1 MIMTNVWIIDDE
13 ESIRTICTSALEDL
27 FKIEAFSSASQALL
41 ALNSSKPDLII
52 TDIKMPGMSG
62 LEFLDKVSEKYPDL
76 PTIIITAHANMDNA
90 LSAYKGGAFEYL
102 TKPFDINEIRKL
114 VIKATKTKK
123 TKLQEGLE
131 VSKSKIVGKAGSMQ
145 EVFKAIGKISKTDI
159 TVLIRGESGTGKEL
173 IAQSVHANSSRNN
186 KPFIA
191 INVAAIPHELL
202 ESELFGHEKGS
213 FTGAQS
219 QRIGRFEQALGGTLF
234 LDEIGD
240 MHPELQ
246 TRLLRVLS
254 SHEFYRVGGQ
264 KPIKSDVRIIAA
276 TNQNIEQ
283 LIKTGKFREDLYH
296 RLNVFRIELP
306 PLRKR
311 KEDIPML
318 VKHFLSKSAAE
329 IKGDEKG
336 IDKNAMKMLNDYDWP
351 GNIRQ
356 LENTC
361 RYITVM
367 APSASITVDDIPDEI
382 KNDNQSDVSDT
393 VNVNMDS
400 TSSWEES
407 LSSHIK
413 NVLSDVN
420 DLTRLSKELEKLLL
434 QEALKASKGRK
445 IDAAKILGLG
455 RNTITRKIKDL
466 GL

>member
-1 MIMTNVWIIDDE
+1 
-13 ESIRTICTSALEDL
+13 
-27 FKIEAFSSASQALL
+27 LL

-123 TKLQEGLE
+123 TNLQEGLE
-131 VSKSKIVGKAGSMQ
+131 ESKSKIVGKAGSMQ

-186 KPFIA
+186 EPFIA

-336 IDKNAMKMLNDYDWP
+336 IDKNAMKILNDYDWP

-367 APSASITVDDIPDEI
+367 APSASITADDIPDEI
-382 KNDNQSDVSDT
+382 KNDSQSEVSDT
-393 VNVNMDS
+393 VNVNMDN

>member
-1 MIMTNVWIIDDE
+1 MTNIWIIDDE

-27 FKIEAFSSASQALL
+27 FNVESFSSASEALL
-41 ALNSSKPDLII
+41 ALNSNKPDLII

-62 LEFLDKVSEKYPDL
+62 LEFLNKVSEKFPDL
-76 PTIIITAHANMDNA
+76 PTIIITAHANIDNA

-114 VIKATKTKK
+114 AIKATKTSKPAQNDVA
-123 TKLQEGLE
+123 QESNSE
-131 VSKSKIVGKAGSMQ
+131 IVGKAESMQ

-173 IAQSVHANSSRNN
+173 IAQSVHTNSTRSNE
-186 KPFIA
+186 PFIA

-276 TNQNIEQ
+276 TNQNIED
-283 LIKTGKFREDLYH
+283 LIKTGQFREDLYH

-311 KEDIPML
+311 KEDIPAL
-318 VKHFLSKSAAE
+318 VEYFLKKSADE
-329 IKGDEKG
+329 IKSERKDIEE
-336 IDKNAMKMLNDYDWP
+336 NAMDILNEYNWP

-367 APSASITVDDIPDEI
+367 APSTSITIDDIPDEV
-382 KNDNQSDVSDT
+382 KNIEMITNGLTQVNGLDANIDWEVTLSD
-393 VNVNMDS
+393 
-400 TSSWEES
+400 
-407 LSSHIK
+407 HIK
-413 NVLSDVN
+413 SVLRDQN
-420 DLTRLSKELEKLLL
+420 DLTNLSKELEKILL
-434 QEALKASKGRK
+434 QEALKVSNGRR

>member
-1 MIMTNVWIIDDE
+1 MKMTSVWIIDDE

-27 FKIEAFSSASQALL
+27 FTVKSFPNASEALL
-41 ALNSSKPDLII
+41 ALNSEKPDLII

-62 LEFLDKVSEKYPDL
+62 LEFLEKVSDKFPEI
-76 PTIIITAHANMDNA
+76 PTIIITAHANIDNA

-114 VIKATKTKK
+114 AMKATKNKK
-123 TKLQEGLE
+123 INNKDNTAAHDSE
-131 VSKSKIVGKAGSMQ
+131 IVGKAEAMQ
-145 EVFKAIGKISKTDI
+145 DVFKAIGKISTTDI

-173 IAQSVHANSSRNN
+173 IAQSVHANSPRAN

-219 QRIGRFEQALGGTLF
+219 QRIGRFEQALEGTLF

-276 TNQNIEQ
+276 TNQNIEE

-306 PLRKR
+306 PLRDR
-311 KEDIPML
+311 KEDIAIL
-318 VKHFLSKSAAE
+318 VKHFLTKSSQE
-329 IKGDEKG
+329 IKSDVKDIDE
-336 IDKNAMKMLNDYDWP
+336 NAMRIMKEYDWP

-356 LENTC
+356 LENIC

-367 APSASITVDDIPDEI
+367 APSTTVTLDDLPDEVKNI
-382 KNDNQSDVSDT
+382 STNKNVIAANHNNGSVRWEDSLAGHIKKVLLDKND
-393 VNVNMDS
+393 
-400 TSSWEES
+400 
-407 LSSHIK
+407 LS
-413 NVLSDVN
+413 N
-420 DLTRLSKELEKLLL
+420 LSKELEKILL
-434 QEALKASKGRK
+434 QEALDASKGKR
-445 IDAAKILGLG
+445 IEAARILGLG
-455 RNTITRKIKDL
+455 RNTITRKIKEL

>member
-1 MIMTNVWIIDDE
+1 MTNVWIIDDE
-13 ESIRTICTSALEDL
+13 ESIRTICTSTLEDL
-27 FKIEAFSSASQALL
+27 FNVESFSSASEALL
-41 ALNSSKPDLII
+41 ALNSNKPDLII

-62 LEFLDKVSEKYPDL
+62 LEFLNKVSEKFPDL
-76 PTIIITAHANMDNA
+76 PTIIITAHANIDNA

-114 VIKATKTKK
+114 AIKATKSSKPAQNDVA
-123 TKLQEGLE
+123 QESNSE
-131 VSKSKIVGKAGSMQ
+131 IVGKAESMQ

-173 IAQSVHANSSRNN
+173 IAQSVHTNSSRSNE
-186 KPFIA
+186 PFIA

-276 TNQNIEQ
+276 TNQYIED
-283 LIKTGKFREDLYH
+283 LIKTGQFREDLYH

-311 KEDIPML
+311 KEDIPAL
-318 VKHFLSKSAAE
+318 VEFFLKKSA
-329 IKGDEKG
+329 DEVKSERKD
-336 IDKNAMKMLNDYDWP
+336 IEEDAMDMLNEYNWP

-367 APSASITVDDIPDEI
+367 APSTSITIDDIPDE
-382 KNDNQSDVSDT
+382 V
-393 VNVNMDS
+393 
-400 TSSWEES
+400 
-407 LSSHIK
+407 K
-413 NVLSDVN
+413 NVEMISNDSAHFNELDPNIDWEVTLSDHIRSVLQDQK
-420 DLTRLSKELEKLLL
+420 DLTNLSKELEKILL
-434 QEALKASKGRK
+434 QEALKASKGRRV
-445 IDAAKILGLG
+445 DAAKILGLG

>member
-1 MIMTNVWIIDDE
+1 MTNVWIIDDE

-123 TKLQEGLE
+123 TNLQEGLE
-131 VSKSKIVGKAGSMQ
+131 ESKSKIVGKAGSMQ

-186 KPFIA
+186 EPFIA

-336 IDKNAMKMLNDYDWP
+336 IDKNAMKILNDYDWP

-367 APSASITVDDIPDEI
+367 APSASITADDIPDEI
-382 KNDNQSDVSDT
+382 KNDSQSEVSDT

>member
-1 MIMTNVWIIDDE
+1 MNEVWIIDDE

-27 FKIEAFSSASQALL
+27 FKVESFANASEALL
-41 ALNSSKPDLII
+41 QLNSSQPDLII

-62 LEFLDKVSEKYPDL
+62 LEFLDKVSEKFPEI
-76 PTIIITAHANMDNA
+76 PTIIITAHANIDNA

-114 VIKATKTKK
+114 AIKATKTKK
-123 TKLQEGLE
+123 NNIGDMGKT
-131 VSKSKIVGKAGSMQ
+131 SDDRIVGKAESMQ
-145 EVFKAIGKISKTDI
+145 DVFKAIGKISKTDI

-173 IAQSVHANSSRNN
+173 IAQSVHSNSPRSE

-276 TNQNIEQ
+276 TNQNIEA

-306 PLRKR
+306 ALRDR
-311 KEDIPML
+311 KDDIDDL
-318 VKHFLSKSAAE
+318 VRHFLTKSADELKSDSKE
-329 IKGDEKG
+329 ID
-336 IDKNAMKMLNDYDWP
+336 DNAMEILNKYDWP

-356 LENTC
+356 LENIC
-361 RYITVM
+361 RYMTVM
-367 APSASITVDDIPDEI
+367 APSSTITIDDVPDEVREESS
-382 KNDNQSDVSDT
+382 DNGLAHEGRGFDVK
-393 VNVNMDS
+393 
-400 TSSWEES
+400 SSWEEN
-407 LSSHIK
+407 LTDHIK
-413 NVLSDVN
+413 TVLSDGN
-420 DLTRLSKELEKLLL
+420 DLSGFSKELERLLL
-434 QEALKASKGRK
+434 KEALAASKGKR
-445 IDAAKILGLG
+445 IEAAKILGLG

>member
-1 MIMTNVWIIDDE
+1 MNNVWIIDDE
-13 ESIRTICTSALEDL
+13 ESIRTICASALEDL
-27 FKIEAFSSASQALL
+27 FNVESFSSASEALL
-41 ALNSSKPDLII
+41 ALNSTTPDLII

-62 LEFLDKVSEKYPDL
+62 LEFLNKVSEKFPNL
-76 PTIIITAHANMDNA
+76 PTIIITAHANIDNA

-114 VIKATKTKK
+114 AIKATKSSKPQHNELT
-123 TKLQEGLE
+123 QE
-131 VSKSKIVGKAGSMQ
+131 SNSQIVGKAESMQ

-173 IAQSVHANSSRNN
+173 IAQSVHENSSRSNE
-186 KPFIA
+186 PFIA

-276 TNQNIEQ
+276 TNQNIEG

-311 KEDIPML
+311 KEDIPSL
-318 VKHFLSKSAAE
+318 VKYFLKKSANE
-329 IKGDEKG
+329 IKSDQKDIE
-336 IDKNAMKMLNDYDWP
+336 DPAMKVLNEYDWP

-367 APSASITVDDIPDEI
+367 APSASITLDDIPDEV
-382 KNDNQSDVSDT
+382 KNIDMNLE
-393 VNVNMDS
+393 
-400 TSSWEES
+400 SSPHTNGLGSNINWEES
-407 LSSHIK
+407 LSGHIR
-413 NVLSDVN
+413 NVLQDKN
-420 DLTRLSKELEKLLL
+420 DLTTLSKDLEKILL
-434 QEALKASKGRK
+434 QEALKASKGRR

-466 GL
+466 DL

>member
-1 MIMTNVWIIDDE
+1 MTNVWIIDDE

-123 TKLQEGLE
+123 TNLQEGLE
-131 VSKSKIVGKAGSMQ
+131 ESKSKIVGKAGSMQ
-145 EVFKAIGKISKTDI
+145 EVFKAIGKISKTNI

-336 IDKNAMKMLNDYDWP
+336 IDKNAMKILNDYDWP

-367 APSASITVDDIPDEI
+367 APSASITADDIPDEI
-382 KNDNQSDVSDT
+382 KNDSQSEVSDT

>member
-1 MIMTNVWIIDDE
+1 MTSIWIIDDE

-27 FKIEAFSSASQALL
+27 FNVESFSSASEALL
-41 ALNSSKPDLII
+41 ALNSNKPDLII

-62 LEFLDKVSEKYPDL
+62 LEFLNKVSEKFPDL
-76 PTIIITAHANMDNA
+76 PTIIITAHANIDNA

-114 VIKATKTKK
+114 AIKATKTSKPAQNDVA
-123 TKLQEGLE
+123 QESNSE
-131 VSKSKIVGKAGSMQ
+131 IVGKAESMQ

-173 IAQSVHANSSRNN
+173 IAQSVHTNSTRSNE
-186 KPFIA
+186 PFIA

-276 TNQNIEQ
+276 TNQNIED
-283 LIKTGKFREDLYH
+283 LIKTGQFREDLYH

-311 KEDIPML
+311 KGDIPAL
-318 VKHFLSKSAAE
+318 VEYFLKKSADE
-329 IKGDEKG
+329 IKSERKDIEE
-336 IDKNAMKMLNDYDWP
+336 NAMDILNEYNWP

-367 APSASITVDDIPDEI
+367 APSTSITIDDIPDEV
-382 KNDNQSDVSDT
+382 KNIEMITNGSTQVNGLDANIDWEVTLSD
-393 VNVNMDS
+393 
-400 TSSWEES
+400 
-407 LSSHIK
+407 HIK
-413 NVLSDVN
+413 SVLKDQK
-420 DLTRLSKELEKLLL
+420 DLTKLSKELEKILL
-434 QEALKASKGRK
+434 QEALKVSNGRR

>member
-1 MIMTNVWIIDDE
+1 MTNVWIIDDE

-62 LEFLDKVSEKYPDL
+62 LEFLNKVSEKYPDL

-123 TKLQEGLE
+123 ANLQESLE
-131 VSKSKIVGKAGSMQ
+131 ESKSKIVGKAESMQ

-173 IAQSVHANSSRNN
+173 IAQSVHTNSSRNN

-336 IDKNAMKMLNDYDWP
+336 IDKNAMKILNDYDWP

-367 APSASITVDDIPDEI
+367 APSASITADDIPDEI
-382 KNDNQSDVSDT
+382 KNDNQSNVSDA
-393 VNVNMDS
+393 VNVSMGG
-400 TSSWEES
+400 TPSWEES

-420 DLTRLSKELEKLLL
+420 DLTPLSKELEKLLL

>member
-123 TKLQEGLE
+123 TNLQEGLE
-131 VSKSKIVGKAGSMQ
+131 ESKSNIVGKAESMQ

-173 IAQSVHANSSRNN
+173 IAQSVHTNSSRNN

-367 APSASITVDDIPDEI
+367 APSASITADDIPDEI
-382 KNDNQSDVSDT
+382 KND
-393 VNVNMDS
+393 
-400 TSSWEES
+400 
-407 LSSHIK
+407 
-413 NVLSDVN
+413 
-420 DLTRLSKELEKLLL
+420 
-434 QEALKASKGRK
+434 
-445 IDAAKILGLG
+445 
-455 RNTITRKIKDL
+455 
-466 GL
+466 

>member
-1 MIMTNVWIIDDE
+1 MTNVWIIDDE

-27 FKIEAFSSASQALL
+27 FNVESFSSASEALL
-41 ALNSSKPDLII
+41 ALNSTKPDLII

-62 LEFLDKVSEKYPDL
+62 LEFLDKVSEKFPNL
-76 PTIIITAHANMDNA
+76 PTIIITAHANIDNA

-114 VIKATKTKK
+114 AIKATKSSKPQHDELT
-123 TKLQEGLE
+123 QE
-131 VSKSKIVGKAGSMQ
+131 SNSQIVGKAESMQ

-173 IAQSVHANSSRNN
+173 IAQSVHENSSRSNE
-186 KPFIA
+186 PFIA

-276 TNQNIEQ
+276 TNQNIED

-311 KEDIPML
+311 KEDIPSL
-318 VKHFLSKSAAE
+318 VKYFLKKSANE
-329 IKGDEKG
+329 IKSDQKDIE
-336 IDKNAMKMLNDYDWP
+336 DPAMEVLNEYDWP

-367 APSASITVDDIPDEI
+367 APSTSITLDDIPDEV
-382 KNDNQSDVSDT
+382 KNIDMNLESSP
-393 VNVNMDS
+393 NVNGLDS
-400 TSSWEES
+400 NINWEES
-407 LSSHIK
+407 LSGHIR
-413 NVLSDVN
+413 NVLQDKN
-420 DLTRLSKELEKLLL
+420 DLTTLSKDLEKILL
-434 QEALKASKGRK
+434 QEALKASKGRR

-466 GL
+466 DL

>member
-1 MIMTNVWIIDDE
+1 MTNVWIIDDE

-123 TKLQEGLE
+123 TNLKEGLE
-131 VSKSKIVGKAGSMQ
+131 ESKSNIVGKAGSMQ

>member
-1 MIMTNVWIIDDE
+1 
-13 ESIRTICTSALEDL
+13 
-27 FKIEAFSSASQALL
+27 
-41 ALNSSKPDLII
+41 
-52 TDIKMPGMSG
+52 
-62 LEFLDKVSEKYPDL
+62 
-76 PTIIITAHANMDNA
+76 
-90 LSAYKGGAFEYL
+90 
-102 TKPFDINEIRKL
+102 
-114 VIKATKTKK
+114 
-123 TKLQEGLE
+123 
-131 VSKSKIVGKAGSMQ
+131 
-145 EVFKAIGKISKTDI
+145 
-159 TVLIRGESGTGKEL
+159 
-173 IAQSVHANSSRNN
+173 
-186 KPFIA
+186 
-191 INVAAIPHELL
+191 
-202 ESELFGHEKGS
+202 
-213 FTGAQS
+213 
-219 QRIGRFEQALGGTLF
+219 
-234 LDEIGD
+234 

-336 IDKNAMKMLNDYDWP
+336 IDKNAMKILNDYDWP

-367 APSASITVDDIPDEI
+367 APSASITADDIPDEI
-382 KNDNQSDVSDT
+382 KNDNQSNVSDA
-393 VNVNMDS
+393 VNVNLGG

-420 DLTRLSKELEKLLL
+420 DLTPLSKELEKLLL
-434 QEALKASKGRK
+434 REALKASKGRK

>member
-1 MIMTNVWIIDDE
+1 
-13 ESIRTICTSALEDL
+13 
-27 FKIEAFSSASQALL
+27 
-41 ALNSSKPDLII
+41 
-52 TDIKMPGMSG
+52 MPGMSG

-123 TKLQEGLE
+123 TNLQEGLE

-367 APSASITVDDIPDEI
+367 APSASVTVDDIPDEI

>member
-1 MIMTNVWIIDDE
+1 MTNIWIIDDE

-27 FKIEAFSSASQALL
+27 FNVESFSSASEALL
-41 ALNSSKPDLII
+41 ALNSTTPDLII

-62 LEFLDKVSEKYPDL
+62 LEFLDKISEKFPDI
-76 PTIIITAHANMDNA
+76 PTIIITAHANIDNA

-114 VIKATKTKK
+114 AIKATKSSKPQRDEVG
-123 TKLQEGLE
+123 QE
-131 VSKSKIVGKAGSMQ
+131 SNSQIVGKAESMQ

-173 IAQSVHANSSRNN
+173 IAQSVHANSSRSNE
-186 KPFIA
+186 PFIA

-276 TNQNIEQ
+276 TNQNIEG

-311 KEDIPML
+311 KEDIPSL
-318 VKHFLSKSAAE
+318 VKYFLKKSADE
-329 IKGDEKG
+329 IKS
-336 IDKNAMKMLNDYDWP
+336 DKKDIENPAMEVLNEYNWP

-367 APSASITVDDIPDEI
+367 APSTSITLDDIPDEV
-382 KNDNQSDVSDT
+382 KNIDSSLKSSPH
-393 VNVNMDS
+393 VNGLA
-400 TSSWEES
+400 SSINWEES
-407 LSSHIK
+407 LSGHIRNILQDK
-413 NVLSDVN
+413 N
-420 DLTRLSKELEKLLL
+420 DLTNLSKDLERLLL
-434 QEALKASKGRK
+434 QEALKASKGRR

-466 GL
+466 DL

>member
-1 MIMTNVWIIDDE
+1 MNNVWIIDDE
-13 ESIRTICTSALEDL
+13 ESIRTICASALEDL
-27 FKIEAFSSASQALL
+27 FNVESFSSASEALL
-41 ALNSSKPDLII
+41 ALNSTTPDLII

-62 LEFLDKVSEKYPDL
+62 LEFLDKVSEKFPNL
-76 PTIIITAHANMDNA
+76 PTIIITAHANIDNA

-114 VIKATKTKK
+114 AIKATKSSKPQHDELT
-123 TKLQEGLE
+123 QE
-131 VSKSKIVGKAGSMQ
+131 SNSQIVGKAESMQ

-173 IAQSVHANSSRNN
+173 IAQSVHENSSRSNE
-186 KPFIA
+186 PFIA

-276 TNQNIEQ
+276 TNQNIES

-311 KEDIPML
+311 KEDIPSL
-318 VKHFLSKSAAE
+318 VKYFLKKSANE
-329 IKGDEKG
+329 IKSDQKDIE
-336 IDKNAMKMLNDYDWP
+336 DPAMKVLNEYDWP

-367 APSASITVDDIPDEI
+367 APSTSITLDDIPDEV
-382 KNDNQSDVSDT
+382 KNIDMNLESSP
-393 VNVNMDS
+393 NVNGLDS
-400 TSSWEES
+400 NINWEES
-407 LSSHIK
+407 LSGHIR
-413 NVLSDVN
+413 NVLQDKN
-420 DLTRLSKELEKLLL
+420 DLTTLSKDLEKILL
-434 QEALKASKGRK
+434 QEALKASKGRR

-466 GL
+466 DL

>member
-1 MIMTNVWIIDDE
+1 MNNVWIIDDE
-13 ESIRTICTSALEDL
+13 ESIRTICASALEDL
-27 FKIEAFSSASQALL
+27 FNVESFSSASEALL
-41 ALNSSKPDLII
+41 ALNSTKPDLII

-62 LEFLDKVSEKYPDL
+62 LEFLDKVSEKFPNL
-76 PTIIITAHANMDNA
+76 PTIIITAHANIDNA

-114 VIKATKTKK
+114 AIKATKSSKPQHDELT
-123 TKLQEGLE
+123 QE
-131 VSKSKIVGKAGSMQ
+131 SNSQIVGKAESMQ

-173 IAQSVHANSSRNN
+173 IAQSVHENSSRSNE
-186 KPFIA
+186 PFIA

-276 TNQNIEQ
+276 TNQNIEG

-311 KEDIPML
+311 KEDIPSL
-318 VKHFLSKSAAE
+318 VKYFLKKSANE
-329 IKGDEKG
+329 IKSDQKDIE
-336 IDKNAMKMLNDYDWP
+336 DPAMEVLNEYDWP

-367 APSASITVDDIPDEI
+367 APSTSITLDDMPDEV
-382 KNDNQSDVSDT
+382 KNIDMNLESSPHA
-393 VNVNMDS
+393 NGLDS
-400 TSSWEES
+400 NNWVES
-407 LSSHIK
+407 LSDHIR
-413 NVLSDVN
+413 NVLHDKN
-420 DLTRLSKELEKLLL
+420 DLTTLSKDLEKILL
-434 QEALKASKGRK
+434 QEALKASKGRR

-466 GL
+466 DL

>member
-1 MIMTNVWIIDDE
+1 MNEIWIIDDE

-27 FKIEAFSSASQALL
+27 FKVESFANASEALL
-41 ALNSSKPDLII
+41 QLNSNQPDLII

-62 LEFLDKVSEKYPDL
+62 LEFLDKVSEKFPEI
-76 PTIIITAHANMDNA
+76 PTIIITAHANIDNA

-114 VIKATKTKK
+114 AIKATKTKK
-123 TKLQEGLE
+123 NNIGDIDKT
-131 VSKSKIVGKAGSMQ
+131 SDDRIVGRAESMQ
-145 EVFKAIGKISKTDI
+145 DVFKAIGKISKTDI

-173 IAQSVHANSSRNN
+173 IAQSVHSNSPRSE

-276 TNQNIEQ
+276 TNQNIEA

-306 PLRKR
+306 ALRDR
-311 KEDIPML
+311 KDDIDDL
-318 VKHFLSKSAAE
+318 VRHFLTKSADELKSDSKE
-329 IKGDEKG
+329 ID
-336 IDKNAMKMLNDYDWP
+336 DNAMEILNKYDWP

-356 LENTC
+356 LENIC
-361 RYITVM
+361 RYMTVM
-367 APSASITVDDIPDEI
+367 APSSTITIDDVPDEVREESSDNGLAHGTRNFDI
-382 KNDNQSDVSDT
+382 K
-393 VNVNMDS
+393 
-400 TSSWEES
+400 SSWEEN
-407 LSSHIK
+407 LTDHIK
-413 NVLSDVN
+413 TVLSDGN
-420 DLTRLSKELEKLLL
+420 DLSGFSKELERLLL
-434 QEALKASKGRK
+434 KEALAASKGKR
-445 IDAAKILGLG
+445 IEAARILGLG

>member
-1 MIMTNVWIIDDE
+1 MTNVWIIDDE
-13 ESIRTICTSALEDL
+13 ESIRTICASALEDL
-27 FKIEAFSSASQALL
+27 FNVESFSSASEALL
-41 ALNSSKPDLII
+41 ALNSSRPDLII

-62 LEFLDKVSEKYPDL
+62 LEFLEKVSDKFPDL
-76 PTIIITAHANMDNA
+76 PTIIITAHANIDNA

-102 TKPFDINEIRKL
+102 TKPFDINEIRML
-114 VIKATKTKK
+114 AIKATKS
-123 TKLQEGLE
+123 
-131 VSKSKIVGKAGSMQ
+131 SKPQQNDAATESNSQIVGKAESMQ
-145 EVFKAIGKISKTDI
+145 DVFKAIGKISKTDI

-173 IAQSVHANSSRNN
+173 IAQSVHTNSSRSNE
-186 KPFIA
+186 PFIA

-276 TNQNIEQ
+276 TNQNIEG

-311 KEDIPML
+311 KEDIPSL
-318 VKHFLSKSAAE
+318 VNYFLKKSADE
-329 IKGDEKG
+329 IKSDQKDIEEP
-336 IDKNAMKMLNDYDWP
+336 AMKVLNEYDWP

-367 APSASITVDDIPDEI
+367 APSANITLDDIPDEV
-382 KNDNQSDVSDT
+382 KNIDEGLNSSSH
-393 VNVNMDS
+393 VNGLDS
-400 TSSWEES
+400 SIGWEET
-407 LSSHIK
+407 
-413 NVLSDVN
+413 LSDHIRSVLQDEN
-420 DLTRLSKELEKLLL
+420 DLTNLSKDLEKILL
-434 QEALKASKGRK
+434 QEALKASKGRR

>member
-1 MIMTNVWIIDDE
+1 MTNVWIIDDE

-123 TKLQEGLE
+123 TNLQEGLE
-131 VSKSKIVGKAGSMQ
+131 ESKSKIVGKAGSMQ

-336 IDKNAMKMLNDYDWP
+336 IDKNAMKILNDYDWP

>member
-1 MIMTNVWIIDDE
+1 MTNIWIIDDE

-27 FKIEAFSSASQALL
+27 FNVESFSSASEALL
-41 ALNSSKPDLII
+41 ALNSNKPDLII

-62 LEFLDKVSEKYPDL
+62 LEFLNKVSEKFPDL
-76 PTIIITAHANMDNA
+76 PTIIITAHANIDNA

-114 VIKATKTKK
+114 AIKATKTSKPAQNDVA
-123 TKLQEGLE
+123 QESNSE
-131 VSKSKIVGKAGSMQ
+131 IVGKAESMQ

-173 IAQSVHANSSRNN
+173 IAQSVHTNSTRSNE
-186 KPFIA
+186 PFIA

-276 TNQNIEQ
+276 TNQNIEA
-283 LIKTGKFREDLYH
+283 LIKTGQFREDLYH

-311 KEDIPML
+311 KEDIPAL
-318 VKHFLSKSAAE
+318 VEYFLKKSADE
-329 IKGDEKG
+329 IKSERKDIEE
-336 IDKNAMKMLNDYDWP
+336 NAMDILNEYNWP

-367 APSASITVDDIPDEI
+367 APSTSITIDDIPDEV
-382 KNDNQSDVSDT
+382 KNIEMITNGSTQVNGLDANIDWEVTLSD
-393 VNVNMDS
+393 
-400 TSSWEES
+400 
-407 LSSHIK
+407 HIK
-413 NVLSDVN
+413 SVLKDQK
-420 DLTRLSKELEKLLL
+420 DLTNLSKELEKILL
-434 QEALKASKGRK
+434 QEALKASNGRR

>member
-1 MIMTNVWIIDDE
+1 MTNVWIIDDE

-123 TKLQEGLE
+123 TNLQEGLE

-336 IDKNAMKMLNDYDWP
+336 IDKNAMKILNDYDWP

-382 KNDNQSDVSDT
+382 KNDSQSEVSDT

>member
-1 MIMTNVWIIDDE
+1 MNNVWIIDDE
-13 ESIRTICTSALEDL
+13 ESIRTICASALEDL
-27 FKIEAFSSASQALL
+27 FNVESFSSASEALL
-41 ALNSSKPDLII
+41 ALNSTTPDLII

-62 LEFLDKVSEKYPDL
+62 LEFLNKVSEKFPNL
-76 PTIIITAHANMDNA
+76 PTIIITAHANIDNA

-114 VIKATKTKK
+114 AIKATKSSKPQHNELT
-123 TKLQEGLE
+123 QE
-131 VSKSKIVGKAGSMQ
+131 SNSQIVGKAESMQ

-173 IAQSVHANSSRNN
+173 IAQSVHENSSRSNE
-186 KPFIA
+186 PFIA

-276 TNQNIEQ
+276 TNQNIEG

-311 KEDIPML
+311 KEDIPSL
-318 VKHFLSKSAAE
+318 VKYFLKKSADE
-329 IKGDEKG
+329 IKSDQKDIE
-336 IDKNAMKMLNDYDWP
+336 DPAMEVLNEYDWP

-367 APSASITVDDIPDEI
+367 APSTSITLDDIPDEV
-382 KNDNQSDVSDT
+382 KNIDMNLE
-393 VNVNMDS
+393 
-400 TSSWEES
+400 SSPHTNGLGSNINWEES
-407 LSSHIK
+407 LSGHIR
-413 NVLSDVN
+413 NVLQDKN
-420 DLTRLSKELEKLLL
+420 DLTTLSKDLEKILL
-434 QEALKASKGRK
+434 QEALKASKGRR

-466 GL
+466 DL

>member
-1 MIMTNVWIIDDE
+1 MTNVWIIDDE

-159 TVLIRGESGTGKEL
+159 TVLIRGESGTWKEL

-367 APSASITVDDIPDEI
+367 APSASVTVDDIPDEI

>member
-1 MIMTNVWIIDDE
+1 MTSVWIIDDE

-62 LEFLDKVSEKYPDL
+62 LEFLNKVSEKYPDL

-123 TKLQEGLE
+123 ANLQESLE
-131 VSKSKIVGKAGSMQ
+131 ESKSKIVGKAESMQ
-145 EVFKAIGKISKTDI
+145 EVFKDIGKISKTDI

-173 IAQSVHANSSRNN
+173 IAQSVHTNSSRNN

-336 IDKNAMKMLNDYDWP
+336 IDKNAMKILNDYDWP

-367 APSASITVDDIPDEI
+367 APSASITADDIPDEI
-382 KNDNQSDVSDT
+382 KNDNQSNVSDA
-393 VNVNMDS
+393 VNVNLGG

-420 DLTRLSKELEKLLL
+420 DLTPLSKELEKLLL
-434 QEALKASKGRK
+434 REALKASKGRK

>member
-1 MIMTNVWIIDDE
+1 MNNVWIIDDE
-13 ESIRTICTSALEDL
+13 ESIRTICASALEDL
-27 FKIEAFSSASQALL
+27 FNVESFSSASEALL
-41 ALNSSKPDLII
+41 ALNSTTPDLII

-62 LEFLDKVSEKYPDL
+62 LEFLNKVSEKFPNL
-76 PTIIITAHANMDNA
+76 PTIIITAHANIDNA

-114 VIKATKTKK
+114 AIKATKSSKPQHDELT
-123 TKLQEGLE
+123 QE
-131 VSKSKIVGKAGSMQ
+131 SNSQIVGKAESMQ

-173 IAQSVHANSSRNN
+173 IAQSVHENSSRSNE
-186 KPFIA
+186 PFIA

-276 TNQNIEQ
+276 TNQNIEG

-311 KEDIPML
+311 KEDIPSL
-318 VKHFLSKSAAE
+318 VKYFLKKSANE
-329 IKGDEKG
+329 IKSDQKDIE
-336 IDKNAMKMLNDYDWP
+336 DPAMEVLNEYDWP

-367 APSASITVDDIPDEI
+367 APSTSITLDDIPDEV
-382 KNDNQSDVSDT
+382 KNIDMNLESSP
-393 VNVNMDS
+393 NVNGLDS
-400 TSSWEES
+400 NINWEES
-407 LSSHIK
+407 LSGHIR
-413 NVLSDVN
+413 NVLQDKN
-420 DLTRLSKELEKLLL
+420 DLTTLSKDLEKILL
-434 QEALKASKGRK
+434 QEALKASKGRR

-466 GL
+466 DL

>member
-1 MIMTNVWIIDDE
+1 MTNVWIIDDE

-123 TKLQEGLE
+123 TNLKEGLE
-131 VSKSKIVGKAGSMQ
+131 ESKSNIVGKAGSMQ

-173 IAQSVHANSSRNN
+173 IAQSVHANSSINN

-336 IDKNAMKMLNDYDWP
+336 IDKNAMKILNDYDWP

-367 APSASITVDDIPDEI
+367 APSASVTVDDIPDEI